1 MPQVADTADSEQT
14 VQVIAKG
21 PKWVIPGLLAIA
33 GFGVGA
39 GTTRLSADGMAEIA
53 SAPAAEA
60 AARKV
65 LREVDPPTKAEVRQL
80 AREESAA
87 AVANAEAHLRELLDE
102 KFRST
107 QQALDSLRSQAADNA
122 QTLRQIDALLRQ
134 RTRR

>member
-1 MPQVADTADSEQT
+1 MSADTADSQQT
-14 VQVIAKG
+14 VQVTAKA
-21 PKWVIPGLLAIA
+21 PKWVLPALLGLSGVA
-33 GFGVGA
+33 VGA

-102 KFRST
+102 KFKST